1 MSDERLGL
9 PSASGI
15 ERIALCPSSWGLSQQ
30 VTDEP
35 EDSEDAASGRR
46 SHRFLAGDRMLDLT
60 ESELAT
66 AWDCEALRDLL
77 IDRSV
82 EAIEVKERRMY
93 YIDPA
98 TGMAVFSGAP
108 DLVRISTGNALI
120 VDYKTGRNEV
130 TLAPGNL
137 QLRAYAV
144 LVRNLWRE
152 VKTARVAIV
161 QPLVRPQVSVCD
173 YTEQDLNHAEQ
184 EILAI
189 LAARRPNEYVVD
201 HDRQCKYCP
210 AKTICPAVGA
220 VASRMGDSLGETQ
233 LAVQRHGTVALNA
246 MPPESLGY
254 IAELVATYE
263 PLLKAEIRKRIERGE
278 PVPGW
283 ALKPGAETRKI
294 TDPASVWER
303 CAKVGFVV
311 RDFLPAVTV
320 KLGELRKRVAAVT
333 GTKGKCLDAQMDGIL
348 DGCVEVSVGEK
359 RLVRE

>member
-1 MSDERLGL
+1 MGL

-15 ERIALCPSSWGLSQQ
+15 ERIALCPGSWGLSQRVVEQ
-30 VTDEP
+30 P
-35 EDSEDAASGRR
+35 EESEDAASGRR

-66 AWDCEALRDLL
+66 AWDCEALRDSL

-98 TGMAVFSGAP
+98 TGNAVFSGAP
-108 DLVRISTGNALI
+108 DLVRISSDHALI

-144 LVRNLWRE
+144 LVRNLWRNLWRE

-220 VASRMGDSLGETQ
+220 VASRMGASLWDTQ
-233 LAVQRHGTVALNA
+233 HAVQRHGTGALNA
-246 MPPESLGY
+246 MEPGALGY

-263 PLLKAEIRKRIERGE
+263 PLLKAEIRKRLDRGE
-278 PVPGW
+278 TVPGW
-283 ALKPGAETRKI
+283 ELKPGAETRKI